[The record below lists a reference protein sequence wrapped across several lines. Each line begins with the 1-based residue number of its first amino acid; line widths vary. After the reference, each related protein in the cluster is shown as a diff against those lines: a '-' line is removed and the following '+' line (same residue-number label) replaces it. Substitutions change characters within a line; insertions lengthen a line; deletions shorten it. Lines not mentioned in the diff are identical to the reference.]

1 MFTGIIEL
9 EAVVSGVEDGPG
21 GRRLRIGTALPPGEG
36 SLEVGESIAVNGA
49 CLTLVDWRSRDTGV
63 ECSFDVVPE
72 TLRLTT
78 LGNLA
83 SGDPVN
89 LERSLALGD
98 RLGGHFVTGHVDGTG
113 LVRSR
118 EPEGDQVLFEIGISP
133 DLLRRVI
140 RKGSVTVDGVSLT
153 VVDVSRDSGSF
164 RFAAIPH
171 TLLKTTL
178 RARPPGA
185 LVNVE
190 TDLLGKWVLHA
201 LDERGFGPSGQGP
214 AME

>member
-9 EAVVSGVEDGPG
+9 DAVVAGTDDRPG
-21 GRRLRIGTALPPGEG
+21 GRHIRVAAVLPPGEK
-36 SLEVGESIAVNGA
+36 LEVGESIAVNGA
-49 CLTLVDWRSRDTGV
+49 CLTLVDWRAGAVGV

-78 LGNLA
+78 LGRLA
-83 SGDPVN
+83 PGDPVN
-89 LERSLALGD
+89 LERSLAIGD

-113 LVRSR
+113 IVRSR
-118 EPEGDQVLFEIGISP
+118 EIEGDQVLFEVELP
-133 DLLRRVI
+133 PELLRQVI
-140 RKGSVTVDGVSLT
+140 RKGSVAIDGVSLT
-153 VVDVSRDSGSF
+153 VVDVSRDAGSF

-171 TLLKTTL
+171 TLRKTTL
-178 RARPPGA
+178 GSRLPGA

-201 LDERGFGPSGQGP
+201 LDDRGLGSPG
-214 AME
+214 